1 MVEATMTRA
10 RLGRALA
17 AMIAAGAFAACTGG
31 EKGEVGREG
40 AAAKGS
46 GADSA
51 AAGARAAASAG
62 CDSTLKLPDGFCA
75 TIFAD
80 QVGGARHVA
89 IAPNGDVF
97 VQLISV
103 KKGAESGSGET
114 GGVLALRDTNHDGKA
129 DTTARFGEVGGTG
142 IGLHDGYIYADDK
155 SRIVRWKLPEGSLTP
170 QGDAETIV
178 SGIPTG
184 GHEARNFAFD
194 TAGNMYMNV
203 GSKTNSCQQKDRGD
217 RSPGIDPCTEL
228 ATRAGIWKFAA
239 NRTGQTPTTARR
251 YATGIRNAMGLTVSP
266 LDGKVYTT
274 QHGRDQLTQNWGYPA
289 QAGAENPAEEFMQVD
304 AGDDFGWPYCYY
316 SVNLKKLVLAPEYGG
331 DSLKVERCAQKKE
344 PLAAFPGH
352 WAPMSSLFY
361 TGSQFPERYRGG
373 VFIAFHGSW
382 NRAPEPQ
389 AGYRVVFLP
398 MANGKANGS
407 YETFADGFAQGNLQP
422 DAAAHRPIGLAQGP
436 DGALYITDDK
446 GGRIWK
452 VTYKK

>member
-89 IAPNGDVF
+89 VAPNGDVF

-203 GSKTNSCQQKDRGD
+203 GSMTNSCQEKDRAS
-217 RSPGIDPCTEL
+217 RVPG
-228 ATRAGIWKFAA
+228 
-239 NRTGQTPTTARR
+239 
-251 YATGIRNAMGLTVSP
+251 
-266 LDGKVYTT
+266 
-274 QHGRDQLTQNWGYPA
+274 
-289 QAGAENPAEEFMQVD
+289 
-304 AGDDFGWPYCYY
+304 
-316 SVNLKKLVLAPEYGG
+316 
-331 DSLKVERCAQKKE
+331 
-344 PLAAFPGH
+344 
-352 WAPMSSLFY
+352 
-361 TGSQFPERYRGG
+361 
-373 VFIAFHGSW
+373 
-382 NRAPEPQ
+382 
-389 AGYRVVFLP
+389 
-398 MANGKANGS
+398 
-407 YETFADGFAQGNLQP
+407 
-422 DAAAHRPIGLAQGP
+422 
-436 DGALYITDDK
+436 
-446 GGRIWK
+446 
-452 VTYKK
+452 